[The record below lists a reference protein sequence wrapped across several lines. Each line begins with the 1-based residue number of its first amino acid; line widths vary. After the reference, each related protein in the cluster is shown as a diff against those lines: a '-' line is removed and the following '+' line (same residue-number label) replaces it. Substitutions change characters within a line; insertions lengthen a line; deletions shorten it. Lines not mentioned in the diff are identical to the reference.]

1 MVWLALILAGLSV
14 IFYAVYYT
22 EKLRQDYHESLPMAM
37 MIGGGLSI
45 IFGLLFYTA
54 YSKGN
59 FGLYFLGSFLRGIT
73 RLFI

>member
-1 MVWLALILAGLSV
+1 
-14 IFYAVYYT
+14 
-22 EKLRQDYHESLPMAM
+22 MAM